1 MRACIGTSTSLT
13 WPTDP
18 ERTEDPAMGGRPD
31 SPDDFSDLAKVSK
44 VGCQKWYRSP
54 SGLSRE
60 KTSRAGASE
69 SVRGPRSG
77 ASDPRQPQ
85 KRKTHRYRSSARRDS
100 SVQQR
105 GEYFASS
112 AGTQFKCLL
121 VTCALFSFVDDD
133 TRGA

>member
-1 MRACIGTSTSLT
+1 
-13 WPTDP
+13 
-18 ERTEDPAMGGRPD
+18 MGGRPD

-60 KTSRAGASE
+60 RTSRAGASE

-77 ASDPRQPQ
+77 ASDPRQQ
-85 KRKTHRYRSSARRDS
+85 KRKTHSIIVRTSDS